1 MRQDYPPGGS
11 LAQRNRASAPRPAR
25 QSLHHHR
32 GSPLMFRSR
41 RTGDLAALVPWLV
54 KPCLA
59 AILMAV
65 AGWVAVGQSKA
76 PTGAAAAEGL
86 FVDVTAARGVTF
98 QGVAE
103 HTSRK
108 YLIETMGS
116 GVALFDYDNDGRPDI
131 YAVNGAPLN
140 DPTPKGIPDP
150 GA

>member
-1 MRQDYPPGGS
+1 MI
-11 LAQRNRASAPRPAR
+11 
-25 QSLHHHR
+25 
-32 GSPLMFRSR
+32 FRST
-41 RTGDLAALVPWLV
+41 RTGDLAAVVPGFV

-59 AILMAV
+59 AILVAA

-76 PTGAAAAEGL
+76 PSGAAAAEGL

-116 GVALFDYDNDGRPDI
+116 GVALFDYDNDGRLDI
-131 YAVNGAPLN
+131 FLVNGAHLS
-140 DPTPKGIPDP
+140 DPTPPGTIPQKDGP
-150 GA
+150 RNGTACITKKPTAHLRT